1 VAFVFHPGRMKRVF
15 ARDARERTC
24 ELTSSQNA
32 DMTCN
37 GVLVPAGRGRNDYI
51 SGYRR
56 GLCLPPSFS
65 CEWEMYDDT
74 TTELVCSLPD
84 KSTLNMV
91 KPNQALS
98 RSQMFFVRSCWH
110 SCVRARALDLAGVFE
125 HGRTLHHRS

>member
-1 VAFVFHPGRMKRVF
+1 MP
-15 ARDARERTC
+15 
-24 ELTSSQNA
+24 
-32 DMTCN
+32 CN

-65 CEWEMYDDT
+65 CEWESYDDT

-91 KPNQALS
+91 QPNQALS
-98 RSQMFFVRSCWH
+98 RSQMFFVRSCCY

-125 HGRTLHHRS
+125 HVRALHH